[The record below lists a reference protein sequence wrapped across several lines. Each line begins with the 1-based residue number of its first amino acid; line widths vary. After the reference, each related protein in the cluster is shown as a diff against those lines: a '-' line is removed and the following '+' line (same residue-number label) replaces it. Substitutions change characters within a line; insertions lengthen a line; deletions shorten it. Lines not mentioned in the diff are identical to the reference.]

1 MMDFYVAYYP
11 MIVALLQF
19 VILFASYKLWRSGK
33 YKSAA
38 ALVFASAVLYI
49 YAAVKIDGTK
59 TKQYHKH
66 SVAERVSEYRET
78 SRNEEIVETKKPTF
92 EERMKAE
99 AERSKAENE
108 QIEKEMLGGK
118 K

>member
-1 MMDFYVAYYP
+1 MDFYVAYYP
-11 MIVALLQF
+11 MIIAFVQLL
-19 VILFASYKLWRSGK
+19 ILFASYKLWRAGK

-49 YAAVKIDGTK
+49 YAPVKIDGTK

-66 SVAERVSEYRET
+66 SVAERVSEYREISKDAT
-78 SRNEEIVETKKPTF
+78 IIETKKPTF

-108 QIEKEMLGGK
+108 QIEKELLGEK
-118 K
+118 Q